1 MSRLPSPI
9 PNRRRRLSAAFLH
22 VIVLTLAFTPMA
34 ALGAS
39 PVQDASLRR
48 DTLLNGLQ
56 VRSVRAAGDRVSVVC
71 VVRAGAMFDPAGR
84 SGLARMTAELLF
96 AGAGSYTGERIRG
109 EIEDAG
115 ASLTVDTTW
124 DATWIEASA
133 PPEKL
138 SVLLDVLSLAL
149 TAPKFAPE
157 DVASAKTTFAGR
169 AAAELDDPVGAAER
183 GVARMLYG
191 KHTYGRAID
200 GDPASIKAID
210 VADVKQFH
218 QKFYGANTT
227 VLSIAGPTDPVAAM
241 ALVKPRFG
249 RYLKRTIVPAT
260 FRPPDPA
267 AATRVYVVDR
277 PTPPGADVRIATL
290 APGRSAL
297 TFGATKAL
305 AQLTQGTLASKLAGA
320 EGLTVRFDARA
331 LQSPFVVGFRVQTAG
346 LADAIAGV
354 AATYEAMRASPPSTA
369 GTRFDETS
377 GASAASI
384 ARSGAASDFYVM
396 QKLSP
401 DPWNYQVSDA
411 DLRAASQAALSP
423 ALTIVVVGNSA
434 EIAAALKD
442 RYQVE
447 PLVLP

>member
-9 PNRRRRLSAAFLH
+9 PNRRRRLSAAILH
-22 VIVLTLAFTPMA
+22 VIVLTIAFLPVA
-34 ALGAS
+34 SIGAS
-39 PVQDASLRR
+39 PVQDTSLKR

-96 AGAGSYTGERIRG
+96 AGAGSYTGERIRA

-138 SVLLDVLSLAL
+138 SVLLDVVSLAL

-157 DVASAKTTFAGR
+157 DVAAAKTTFAGR

-183 GVARMLYG
+183 GVARVLYG

-200 GDPASIKAID
+200 GDPASITAID
-210 VADVKQFH
+210 VADVKLFY

-249 RYLKRTIVPAT
+249 RYLKRAIVPAT
-260 FRPPDPA
+260 FRPPAPV

-290 APGRSAL
+290 APGRSAPTL
-297 TFGATKAL
+297 AATKAL
-305 AQLTQGTLASKLAGA
+305 AQLTQGALASKLAGA

-331 LQSPFVVGFRVQTAG
+331 LQSPFVVGFHVQTAG

-354 AATYEAMRASPPSTA
+354 GATYEAMRATPPSTA
-369 GTRFDETS
+369 GVRFDEAP
-377 GASAASI
+377 GGSAASV

-411 DLRAASQAALSP
+411 DIRSASQAALSP
-423 ALTIVVVGNSA
+423 ALTIVIVGNSA

>member
-9 PNRRRRLSAAFLH
+9 PNRRRRLA
-22 VIVLTLAFTPMA
+22 A
-34 ALGAS
+34 ALFNLFVFVIAVF
-39 PVQDASLRR
+39 PAAARPLPAAQATTIQR

-56 VRSVRAAGDRVSVVC
+56 VQSVRAAGDRVSVVC

-96 AGAGSYTGERIRG
+96 TGAGSYTGERIRT
-109 EIEDAG
+109 ELEEAG
-115 ASLTVDTTW
+115 ATLTVDTTW

-133 PPEKL
+133 PPDRL
-138 SVLLDVLSLAL
+138 AVVLDIISLAL

-157 DVASAKTTFAGR
+157 DIASAKATFTGR
-169 AAAELDDPVGAAER
+169 ATAELEDPVGTAER
-183 GVARMLYG
+183 GVARVLFG

-200 GDPASIKAID
+200 GDPASIASITPPDPKL
-210 VADVKQFH
+210 FH

-227 VLSIAGPTDPVAAM
+227 VLSIAGPLDPAAAL

-249 RYLKRTIVPAT
+249 RYLKRSVVPAT
-260 FRPPDPA
+260 FLPPDPA

-277 PTPPGADVRIATL
+277 PTPPGVDVRIATL
-290 APGRSAL
+290 APGRSTPIVA
-297 TFGATKAL
+297 ATRAL
-305 AQLTQGTLASKLAGA
+305 AELTQESLNSKLTTA

-331 LQSPFVVGFRVQTAG
+331 LQSPFVVGFHVPASQ

-354 AATYEAMRASPPSTA
+354 AATYESIRTSPPTATGRTFFANGSSSAAAIARAS
-369 GTRFDETS
+369 
-377 GASAASI
+377 
-384 ARSGAASDFYVM
+384 AASDFYAM
-396 QKLSP
+396 QKLAT
-401 DPWNYQVSDA
+401 DPSNVQVTDA
-411 DLRAASQAALSP
+411 DLRSAVQATLVP
-423 ALTIVVVGNSA
+423 ALTVVLVGNSA

-447 PLVLP
+447 ALVLP